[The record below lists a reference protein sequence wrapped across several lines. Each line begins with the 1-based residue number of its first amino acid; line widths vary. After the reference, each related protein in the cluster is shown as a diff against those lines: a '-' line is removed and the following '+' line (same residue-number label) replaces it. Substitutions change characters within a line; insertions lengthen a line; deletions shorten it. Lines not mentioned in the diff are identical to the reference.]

1 MKLEGMGCN
10 TAIQTASRHIEW
22 MRVLGLFQP
31 DDLKSFR
38 LGPRNAFRV
47 CGGCWIS
54 VTIDHLAVQ
63 GFIWCEFGTGN
74 ISAVHSIYI
83 HVRMC
88 GTWLS
93 RRPPALF
100 IHYELGSLC
109 VCIVHHIVHLTTEP
123 SSEVSIQT
131 WVRPSSY
138 ILLTFT
144 KRGA

>member
-83 HVRMC
+83 HVRMR

-93 RRPPALF
+93 RRPPVLF
-100 IHYELGSLC
+100 ITSLDCLC
-109 VCIVHHIVHLTTEP
+109 VCIVHHIVHLTTES

-131 WVRPSSY
+131 WVNLFHIYSFS
-138 ILLTFT
+138 FT
-144 KRGA
+144 KRDA